1 MSSVSV
7 GTIAGRSLLPFHRA
21 VPIASRQ
28 PEIHTLDHLSRLAD
42 RAGEGETWRTFVAL
56 EIPSRVRRN
65 LVSLSDQVPSRW
77 RRHVRWVGAS
87 ELHLTLKFLGEVEPS
102 QLVDTALLL
111 RDAAGESSE
120 FDLRLGETGAFPSLR
135 RPNTL
140 WVGFDGEVQRLMRL
154 QARIEGSMVYAGV
167 DVDRWR
173 FHPHV
178 TIGRLRSGPS
188 GYMIRQ
194 IGRSWLEAY
203 LPDRGFDVH
212 VNRVTLFRSHLGPGG
227 ARYETLFTAPMA

>member
-1 MSSVSV
+1 MVCV
-7 GTIAGRSLLPFHRA
+7 PAGVTVRRILMAFCRA
-21 VPIASRQ
+21 VPITSRQ
-28 PEIHTLDHLSRLAD
+28 PEIHTIDHLSRLAD
-42 RAGEGETWRTFVAL
+42 RAGEDETWRTFVAL
-56 EIPSRVRRN
+56 ELPSRVRRN

-87 ELHLTLKFLGEVEPS
+87 EIHLTLKFLGEVEPS
-102 QLVDTALLL
+102 RLLDMAPLL
-111 RDAAGESSE
+111 RDAARESTE
-120 FDLRLGETGAFPSLR
+120 FDVRLDKTGAFPSPR

-154 QARIEGSMVYAGV
+154 QSRVEGAMSRAGF

-178 TIGRLRSGPS
+178 TIGRLRRGPS

-194 IGRSWLEAY
+194 IGRSWLEAN
-203 LPDRGFDVH
+203 LSERGFDVH
-212 VNRVTLFRSHLGPGG
+212 VIRVTLFRSHLGPGG

>member
-1 MSSVSV
+1 M
-7 GTIAGRSLLPFHRA
+7 AFCRA
-21 VPIASRQ
+21 VPITSRQ
-28 PEIHTLDHLSRLAD
+28 PEIHTVDHLSRLAD
-42 RAGEGETWRTFVAL
+42 RAGEDETWRTFVAL
-56 EIPSRVRRN
+56 ELPSRVRRN

-102 QLVDTALLL
+102 RLVDVAHLLQ
-111 RDAAGESSE
+111 DAAGESSE
-120 FDLRLGETGAFPSLR
+120 FDLRLGETGAFPTPR

-140 WVGFDGEVQRLMRL
+140 WVGFDGEVQRLVRL
-154 QARIEGSMVYAGV
+154 QARVEGSMGYAGF

-178 TIGRLRSGPS
+178 TIGRLRRGPS

-194 IGRSWLEAY
+194 IGRSWLEAN
-203 LPDRGFDVH
+203 LSERGFDVH
-212 VNRVTLFRSHLGPGG
+212 VSRVTLFRSHLGPGG
-227 ARYETLFTAPMA
+227 ARYETLYTAPVA